1 MKMAFVKQGFSATW
15 ASWESVQYSNPMQML
30 ESFRF
35 QAKILSLL
43 VEFEAD
49 VWVIEGLDVP
59 PGTFVEVSG
68 KEYVDAML
76 KLHTGVPWS
85 AVPWEKYDVVI
96 STLPIV
102 PERIIRKHPNIL
114 WCYFIQGHVTKMFSD
129 SLDAPYGAYDLF
141 LNEMALTEPKLRG
154 LPQAVSF
161 PYPTNP
167 DLIRD
172 LIRPTHEPAVFL
184 DTRLI
189 KRESPDWFRARCDL
203 PIKHSSKPAMNSRR
217 VLAQNF
223 TDAKTYLT
231 ELGLCKYF
239 LLCRKPNFNGQ
250 AALEAASLGL
260 IVVSGPGIYPSAL
273 CLRESITMPNSPR
286 EGVKAIKR
294 IEADPD
300 LQKRL
305 LAHQDKVLR
314 QVFWKEPIEML
325 YDAIEMK
332 QNGT

>member
-1 MKMAFVKQGFSATW
+1 
-15 ASWESVQYSNPMQML
+15 L
-30 ESFRF
+30 ETFRF
-35 QAKILSLL
+35 QSKIFSLL
-43 VEFEAD
+43 VEFKAD

-68 KEYVDAML
+68 EEYVNAML

-102 PERIIRKHPNIL
+102 PERIIKKHPKIL
-114 WCYFIQGHVTKMFSD
+114 WCYFIQGHVTKMFSQ

-141 LNEMALTEPKLRG
+141 LNEMALTEPRLKK
-154 LPQAVSF
+154 LPQPVSF

-167 DLIRD
+167 DLVRG
-172 LIRPTHEPAVFL
+172 LIKPTHEPAVFL

-189 KRESPDWFRARCDL
+189 KKESPAWFEHRCGDL
-203 PIKHSSKPAMNSRR
+203 DIRFSSKPAMNSRL

-231 ELGLCKYF
+231 ELGSCKYS

-250 AALEAASLGL
+250 AALEAASMGL
-260 IVVSGPGIYPSAL
+260 IVVSGPGIYPSAF
-273 CLRESITMPNSPR
+273 CLKESLTRPNSPR
-286 EGVKAIKR
+286 EGIKAIKR
-294 IEADPD
+294 IEANPD
-300 LQKRL
+300 LQKKL
-305 LAHQDKVLR
+305 LAYQDKVLR
-314 QVFWKEPIEML
+314 RVFWKEPVEML
-325 YDAIEMK
+325 YAAIEMK
-332 QNGT
+332 RA